1 MKKLGQKYFTF
12 LNLFFV
18 IVNMGFSQFD
28 GQLKSEIISSGF
40 YFNNL
45 NIDWNPRNNDFDN
58 HNLSVDQF
66 KIGFTKLEF
75 ENLSDN
81 KNTITNIGINGP
93 DFTMENLSIRSKI
106 YSTDWITDEKIKRLE
121 KRQKVPKNA
130 ILKISDA
137 IKLYQIDYNDL
148 PLSLNDLH
156 VNKYI
161 NLDLPPFNDYG
172 WNYVMNLPQSIIAN
186 TTQIYPF
193 PNSKTI
199 QYNYQTETFKNS
211 PEVDSLYKIPEVKW
225 EYMFNI
231 KHISTSFSSKIDLMI
246 NENFT
251 NFSLNMKRGQFKL
264 KSASFSVTPLE
275 NIIDHSSIS
284 LPELMLE
291 ANDFILEGS
300 IDESP
305 VLYSLKGTFKIRNFE
320 IKIPEGLSN
329 EPEIENY
336 LERLGIWNN
345 SFMVRLIQIE
355 IDMINESTG
364 DFTIKF
370 QTPFLKIHAV
380 GNFSAQQ
387 TGLATPNLVFHNTK
401 VKVTP
406 IALGIRKWIRDWE
419 KNNHELQRNGAT
431 IILDIRGPLKEVIT
445 KDFW

>member
-1 MKKLGQKYFTF
+1 MKKLIQKYFIL
-12 LNLFFV
+12 LNLIFV
-18 IVNMGFSQFD
+18 IVNIGFSQFN
-28 GQLKSEIISSGF
+28 GQLNGEIISSGF

-58 HNLSVDQF
+58 HNLSIDEF
-66 KIGFTKLEF
+66 KIGFTKLKF

-81 KNTITNIGINGP
+81 KNTTSKIGITGP
-93 DFTMENLSIRSKI
+93 DFIMDNLSIKSKI

-137 IKLYQIDYNDL
+137 IKLYQIDHNDL

-156 VNKYI
+156 INKYI

-172 WNYVMNLPQSIIAN
+172 WSYVMNLPQSIVAN
-186 TTQIYPF
+186 PTQIYPF

-211 PEVDSLYKIPEVKW
+211 PEVDSLYKIPQVKW
-225 EYMFNI
+225 EYLFNI
-231 KHISTSFSSKIDLMI
+231 KNISTSFSSKIYLI
-246 NENFT
+246 LNEDST

-264 KSASFSVTPLE
+264 NGASFSVTPLE
-275 NIIDHSSIS
+275 YIIDHSSIN

-291 ANDFILEGS
+291 TNDFILEGS

-305 VLYSLKGTFKIRNFE
+305 VLHSLKGTFRMRNFE
-320 IKIPEGLSN
+320 IKIPEGLGN

-336 LERLGIWNN
+336 LETLGIWNN

-355 IDMINESTG
+355 INMINQSTG

-370 QTPFLKIHAV
+370 QTPFLKILAV
-380 GNFSAQQ
+380 GDFSSQQ
-387 TGLATPNLVFHNTK
+387 TGSLTPNLVLHKTTIK
-401 VKVTP
+401 ITP
-406 IALGIRKWIRDWE
+406 ISLGIRKWIRQWE
-419 KNNHELQRNGAT
+419 KNNQELKRNGAT
-431 IILDIRGPLKEVIT
+431 IILDIEGPLKEAIT